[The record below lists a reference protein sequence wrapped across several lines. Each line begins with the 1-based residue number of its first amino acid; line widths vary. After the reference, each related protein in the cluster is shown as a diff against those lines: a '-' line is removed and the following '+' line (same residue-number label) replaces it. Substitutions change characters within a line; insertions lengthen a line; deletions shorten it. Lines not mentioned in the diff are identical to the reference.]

1 MRVPDQHRST
11 LLRGRQP
18 IDNPSTFTV
27 DLLPLDG
34 EADATGTY
42 TVWFGD
48 NVPKKGNG
56 AATFTLNGQI
66 TYPDGTTWSFHHVDH
81 TTFAEGDVPKH
92 EFSKM
97 HCTQI
102 G

>member
-1 MRVPDQHRST
+1 VLDDAAVIGRMRVPDQHRST
-11 LLRGRQP
+11 LLRSRQP
-18 IDNPSTFTV
+18 ID
-27 DLLPLDG
+27 
-34 EADATGTY
+34 
-42 TVWFGD
+42 
-48 NVPKKGNG
+48 NG

-81 TTFAEGDVPKH
+81 TTFAEGAVPKH